1 MKILTLI
8 AASAFAMTMS
18 GLSVAAEDQAG
29 GQQHQPSAAQ
39 QSGGGQTGQSNA
51 QTGQSGQAGKSSQG
65 SAEMQAA
72 MKKCEQGP
80 AADKMKCMDAA
91 KKKHGQM

>member
-8 AASAFAMTMS
+8 AASAFAMSMS
-18 GLSVAAEDQAG
+18 GLSVAAEEQAG
-29 GQQHQPSAAQ
+29 GQQQQPSAAQ
-39 QSGGGQTGQSNA
+39 QSGGGQSGQSSDQA
-51 QTGQSGQAGKSSQG
+51 GQSGQAGQNSQG

-80 AADKMKCMDAA
+80 AADKQKCMDAA